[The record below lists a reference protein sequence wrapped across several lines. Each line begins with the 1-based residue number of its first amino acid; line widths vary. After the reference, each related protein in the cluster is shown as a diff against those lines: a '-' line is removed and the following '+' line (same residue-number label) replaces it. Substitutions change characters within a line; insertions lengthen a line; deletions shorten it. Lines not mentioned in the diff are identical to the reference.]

1 MTGHKLYFNDVYREI
16 IANSLFTERQI
27 YIISNRLAGKTLPE
41 NISRGAYHRQLKQCR
56 NKITGL
62 FYSLLLL
69 KSIGAIDQQTLS
81 ILMTLSDQLDVILS
95 DEYSDIREDKTV
107 HNVMFTL
114 KHILKKMCNV

>member
-27 YIISNRLAGKTLPE
+27 YIISNRLAGKTLRE

-69 KSIGAIDQQTLS
+69 KSIGAIDHQTLS

-95 DEYSDIREDKTV
+95 DEYSDIEEDKTV

>member
-41 NISRGAYHRQLKQCR
+41 NLSRGAYHRQLKQCR